1 MRFLCV
7 AIVLCCF
14 SQSSPTFAQARS
26 VVAIAHRG
34 EHTHHPENTLPAYKA
49 AIRLGAN
56 FIEVDVR
63 TTKDGK
69 LVVMHD
75 ATVDRTT
82 NGHGKV
88 ADMTLRQIRAL
99 DAGIKFSPRFAGTR
113 VPTFDEVLRLARG
126 KIDVY
131 ADVKQASARTFV
143 DALKRYGMVPHTV
156 VYAYTKAF
164 FQQVT
169 ALDPQ
174 IKIMPEARNP
184 AFAQYLLNTFH
195 PRVIAFSASDFKP
208 SVISVVKQAGGLI
221 YVDRMGATDNPNGW
235 AAAIKAGADGIQTNY
250 PAELV
255 QYLRNHGYYHSSY

>member
-1 MRFLCV
+1 MRFACV
-7 AIVLCCF
+7 AIMLCF
-14 SQSSPTFAQARS
+14 LFEPSSILAQARP

-34 EHTHHPENTLPAYKA
+34 EHNRHPENTLPAYKA

-69 LVVMHD
+69 LVVMHN

-88 ADMTLRQIRAL
+88 ADMTLSQIRAL

-113 VPTFDEVLRLARG
+113 VPTFDEVLRLAKG
-126 KIDVY
+126 KIGVY

-143 DALKRYGMVPHTV
+143 DALKRYGMATHTV
-156 VYAYTKAF
+156 VYAYTQTF
-164 FQQVT
+164 FQQVA

-184 AFAQYLLNTFH
+184 AFARELLNTFH
-195 PRVIAFSASDFKP
+195 PRIIAFSASDFKP
-208 SVISVVKQAGGLI
+208 SVIAVVKQAGGLI
-221 YVDRMGATDNPNGW
+221 YVDRMGATDNPGGW
-235 AAAIKAGADGIQTNY
+235 AAAIKAGADGIQTDH

-255 QYLRNHGYYHSSY
+255 QYLRSHGYYHSGY